1 MASKVKQAE
10 FDNLHDT
17 LLAVEKSIDA
27 QLDEAIAQ
35 NPEKP
40 WDGQANLKSFLK
52 SVERTAIKNAAE
64 ELDMSESAVRDRWH
78 ILTLPSPV
86 YYALESGEITMSKAK
101 LLTAINWDFESEKES
116 AIAEEIVKEIKRGGS
131 VDSIKAMVTK
141 AGTQVWNSSDI
152 TVHNMAKQHG
162 IAA

>member
-10 FDNLHDT
+10 FDSLHDT
-17 LLAVEKSIDA
+17 LLTVEKSIDA
-27 QLDEAIAQ
+27 QLDEAITQ
-35 NPEKP
+35 NAEKP

-52 SVERTAIKNAAE
+52 SVERTAIRSAAE
-64 ELDMSESAVRDRWH
+64 KLDMSESAVRDRWH

-86 YYALESGEITMSKAK
+86 YFALESGEITMSKAK
-101 LLTAINWDFESEKES
+101 LLTTINWDFDNPKE
-116 AIAEEIVKEIKRGGS
+116 AEIAETIVSEIKRGGS

-141 AGTQVWNSSDI
+141 AGTQIWNSSDI